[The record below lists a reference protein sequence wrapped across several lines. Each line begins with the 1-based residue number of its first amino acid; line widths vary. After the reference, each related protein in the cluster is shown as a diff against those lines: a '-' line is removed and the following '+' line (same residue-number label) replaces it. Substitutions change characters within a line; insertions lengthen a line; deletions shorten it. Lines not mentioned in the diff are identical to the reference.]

1 MKASVDQAEV
11 ILDRLIGLHPKSI
24 DLGLDRLE
32 RLLERLGSPHK
43 SLPPVIHVAG
53 TNGKGSTCA
62 FLRAMSEAAGL
73 KTHVYSSPH
82 LVHFRERV
90 RLAGELVSNEALTE
104 ALLECE
110 RVNEGEPITF
120 FEITTAAAFL
130 LFSRVEA
137 DLLILEVGLGGRLDA
152 TNVIDKP
159 LVSVI
164 SVIAHDHEGFL
175 GSDIEGIAR
184 EKAGILK
191 PGCPA
196 VFAPQISDQVR
207 DVLEQE
213 ARDKKAGP
221 ILIGGQDWQCYEE
234 HGGIVYQSPDR
245 LQPYPMPRL
254 GGRHQIMNAGLAIA
268 ALEASGL
275 DIPEKAIED
284 GLVNVDW
291 PARLQRLTE
300 GLLLEQLPK
309 DTELWLDGGHN
320 PQAGHALACALA
332 DFEERAPKPLHMIV
346 GMLNT
351 KDPGGYFSHFKGLVS
366 DVITVPITESDA
378 AIEPME
384 LARIAQEA
392 GLPATAASSLE
403 EAVKRIAL
411 LQRGTPKR
419 LLIGGSL
426 YLAGEALS
434 ANGTPPR

>member
-1 MKASVDQAEV
+1 MTASVDQAED
-11 ILDRLIGLHPKSI
+11 ILNRLIGLHPKSI
-24 DLGLDRLE
+24 DLGLERLE
-32 RLLERLGSPHK
+32 RLLERLDNPHR

-82 LVHFRERV
+82 LVHFRERI

-110 RVNEGEPITF
+110 RANDGEPITF

-130 LFSRVEA
+130 LFSRVQA

-152 TNVIDKP
+152 TNVIDAP

-196 VFAPQISDQVR
+196 VFAPQINDQVR
-207 DVLEQE
+207 DTLEQE
-213 ARDKKAGP
+213 ARRKKAGP
-221 ILIGGQDWQCYEE
+221 VLIGGQDWQCYEE
-234 HGGIVYQSPDR
+234 HGGIVYQSSDR
-245 LQPYPMPRL
+245 LQPFSLPRL

-275 DIPEKAIED
+275 DLSEKAIEA
-284 GLVNVDW
+284 GLARVDW
-291 PARLQRLTE
+291 PARLQRITE

-309 DTELWLDGGHN
+309 ETELWLDGGHN

-332 DFEERAPKPLHMIV
+332 DFEERSPKPLHMIV

-351 KDPGGYFSHFKGLVS
+351 KDPGGYFAHFKGLVS
-366 DVITVPITESDA
+366 EVITVPITESDA

-403 EAVKRIAL
+403 EAIKRMTL
-411 LQRGTPKR
+411 MQTGTAKR

-434 ANGTPPR
+434 LNGTLPR